1 MKETILLAQEDV
13 GIFLRGHQT
22 CWNRLILSKSVIDV
36 FVPGKKI
43 FWSFTGQHW
52 GECYPLP
59 PQENNRVNCINYL
72 VLYCQNPTQL
82 NSTQHNSKASS
93 VGVRHSSHVFHPTPP
108 TPRTN
113 FPTTSRPARELKFGT
128 DTH

>member
-36 FVPGKKI
+36 FVPGRKI

-52 GECYPLP
+52 GECCPLP
-59 PQENNRVNCINYL
+59 SQENNRVNCLNYL
-72 VLYCQNPTQL
+72 VVKTKRK
-82 NSTQHNSKASS
+82 STQRNSK
-93 VGVRHSSHVFHPTPP
+93 V
-108 TPRTN
+108 
-113 FPTTSRPARELKFGT
+113 TSDLQNEDDLKNEDKLKNEDDLKNGYAFCAL
-128 DTH
+128 